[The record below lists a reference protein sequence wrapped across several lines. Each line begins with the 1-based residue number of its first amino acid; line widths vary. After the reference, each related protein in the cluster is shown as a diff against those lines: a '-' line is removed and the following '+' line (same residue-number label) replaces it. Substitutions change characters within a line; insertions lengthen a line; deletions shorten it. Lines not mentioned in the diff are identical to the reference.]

1 MSRFSVSKWFVLL
14 SMGLALATDAG
25 CGAGSGVIL
34 PTPSEPPPGV
44 TFEAGEFGHPCSG
57 DDYEAAGIGWAFC
70 DDGKWAYTTADPS
83 ADGFTDIS
91 PYTAPPPVQGGGFGG
106 GFQ

>member
-1 MSRFSVSKWFVLL
+1 
-14 SMGLALATDAG
+14 MGLALATDAG
-25 CGAGSGVIL
+25 CGAGSGVTL
-34 PTPSEPPPGV
+34 PTPSKPPPGV
-44 TFEAGEFGHPCSG
+44 TFEAGEFGHPCFG

-70 DDGKWAYTTADPS
+70 DHGQWAYTTTDPG

-91 PYTAPPPVQGGGFGG
+91 PYTAPPPVQGGGGFGG